1 MLALSLWST
10 SELTP
15 QLPFSTE
22 AWRARGSTEGVCSPR
37 RAMVADL
44 LRRHPLVGMKR
55 ADVEKLLGPPDG
67 EPWSDL
73 YPGAG
78 YSLGLAYPP
87 ARGATHSVPLLL
99 YYDANGAVR
108 EVRVF

>member
-1 MLALSLWST
+1 
-10 SELTP
+10 
-15 QLPFSTE
+15 
-22 AWRARGSTEGVCSPR
+22 
-37 RAMVADL
+37 MVADL

-67 EPWSDL
+67 EPWSDI
-73 YPGAG
+73 YRGAG
-78 YSLGLAYPP
+78 YSLGLKYP